1 MKTIKLCI
9 LGLVLGTASLGSIF
23 AQNIEQIYIKNGSV
37 LDGYISE
44 QKPTKTGHITI
55 ASTKA
60 TIFVNNDS
68 LQSRITNIFSS
79 DALPKDWQ
87 VWAEKNNK
95 YITNGG
101 IKQLELVTLQFP
113 NTTYK
118 DVFLLEKGSIL
129 KFIDVVPKNYT
140 FTRDEM
146 FRTVKNKRPEN
157 LFSGINEIL
166 VLDDNSEI
174 EGQILEQF
182 PGKDMKIFTI
192 GGEVL
197 SFKYNQIKQIKT
209 IKMNKQM
216 DLWSQIQLLDKIII
230 KDTGEEIVGFISS
243 RTMGESLTIDFE
255 NGNRRI
261 VPLKNIALYS
271 KIPNDKYIAAYDKVL
286 EDGEVLLN
294 GNSAY
299 FDKLNENNGYLFLND
314 LASIQ
319 LRIGE
324 TVCIEANLPNNETTI
339 TLVKAYEIEV
349 EEGTGKNKKKYRCPA
364 ISYQDLIK
372 SYIPI
377 AREVTALGNIKFSFK
392 VEEVGDYVLYIQGK
406 EGYIVVNVIE

>member
-1 MKTIKLCI
+1 MKAFKYSI

-37 LDGYISE
+37 LEGYISE

-55 ASTKA
+55 TSTKA

-68 LQSRITNIFSS
+68 LQSRVTNVFSS
-79 DALPKDWQ
+79 DALPKEWQ
-87 VWAEKNNK
+87 VWAEENNK
-95 YITNGG
+95 YITKGG
-101 IKQLELVTLQFP
+101 IRQLELATLQFP

-118 DVFLLEKGSIL
+118 DVYLLEKGSIL

-140 FTRDEM
+140 FTREEM
-146 FRTVKNKRPEN
+146 YRTVKNKRPDN

-182 PGKDMKIFTI
+182 PGKDMKILSME
-192 GGEVL
+192 GEVL

-216 DLWSQIQLLDKIII
+216 DLWSQIQLLDKINI
-230 KDTGEEIVGFISS
+230 KDTGEELVGFIST
-243 RTMGESLTIDFE
+243 RTTGESLTIDFE

-261 VPLKNIALYS
+261 IPLKNIALYS
-271 KIPNDKYIAAYDKVL
+271 KVPNDKYIAAYDKVL
-286 EDGEVLLN
+286 DEGEILLN
-294 GNSAY
+294 GSSAY
-299 FDKLNENNGYLFLND
+299 FEKLTENNGYLFLSD
-314 LASIQ
+314 MASIQ

-324 TVCIEANLPNNETTI
+324 TVCVEANLPNNETTI
-339 TLVKAYEIEV
+339 TLVKAYNVEV
-349 EEGTGKNKKKYRCPA
+349 EDGTGKNKKKYTCPA

-377 AREVTALGNIKFSFK
+377 KREITALGNIKFSFK
-392 VEEVGDYVLYIQGK
+392 VSEVGDYVLYIQGK
-406 EGYIVVNVIE
+406 EGYIIVNVIE